1 MGLIARVKQYSR
13 HDTIIAFDKRFT
25 KDKWTKIDKGLVHEE
40 LTIID
45 EKAIKPKKK
54 KEVRND
60 HKFSRPTK

>member
-25 KDKWTKIDKGLVHEE
+25 KDTWTKIDEGLFHEE

-45 EKAIKPKKK
+45 ENAIKPKKK
-54 KEVRND
+54 KEVNYGD
-60 HKFSRPTK
+60 

>member
-25 KDKWTKIDKGLVHEE
+25 KDTWTKIDDGLTHEE

-45 EKAIKPKKK
+45 ENAIKSKKK
-54 KEVRND
+54 RKEVNYD
-60 HKFSRPTK
+60 D